1 MKMTLK
7 CTFEYRKAI
16 TISILCCSIWLV
28 SCTSAIVIMPIPY
41 GAIGNNH
48 NWTDESGDQ
57 IWAQA
62 GWILQDQGSFYWYG
76 LDYSK
81 SKAYPSVNG
90 IVAGYGQIRLYTS
103 TDLVNWVNNGV
114 VADLSSIPGYR
125 SSDGVG
131 RVKVAYNSSTK
142 TYVMF
147 GEWDNS
153 SQTRNTLI
161 FYTSTSPLGPFTYR
175 NSDSLPCGHT
185 MGDLGSVYSD
195 SDGAFLSLTQDDPSQ
210 NGSICIAKLAP
221 DYLSIS
227 SIVTTIVPNG
237 CGSLPNEGG
246 CKEAS
251 NLIKVGENYVLTAS
265 ETAFWHSSPTSVFTA
280 SSLAGPWV
288 QRGYIPTTPS
298 SNNSFNT
305 QHNHII
311 PIIGSQGTFYL
322 YMGDRWLEFGGATG
336 IGFYQFSPVTFD
348 SSGVPTL
355 HGDTLWYPNASAGTW
370 SLSASKGS

>member
-1 MKMTLK
+1 
-7 CTFEYRKAI
+7 
-16 TISILCCSIWLV
+16 
-28 SCTSAIVIMPIPY
+28 MPIPY
-41 GAIGNNH
+41 GAIANNH
-48 NWTDESGDQ
+48 NWTDGSGDQ
-57 IWAQA
+57 IRAQA
-62 GWILQDQGSFYWYG
+62 GWLLQDHGIFYWYG
-76 LDYSK
+76 TDYSK
-81 SKAYPSVNG
+81 SNSYPSVNG
-90 IVAGYGQIRLYTS
+90 LEGGYAQIRLYTS
-103 TDLVNWVNNGV
+103 TDLVNWVNNGA

-175 NSDSLPCGHT
+175 NFTSFPCGYT

-195 SDGAFLSLTQDDPSQ
+195 SSGAFLSLTQDNPSQ

-227 SIVTTIVPNG
+227 SIVATIVPTG
-237 CGSLPNEGG
+237 CGSLSNEGG

-251 NLIKVGENYVLTAS
+251 NLIKVGDNYVLTAS
-265 ETAFWHSSPTSVFTA
+265 DTVGWGSSPTSVFTA
-280 SSLAGPWV
+280 SNLAGPWA
-288 QRGYIPTTPS
+288 QLGHIHTKPS
-298 SNNSFNT
+298 SSNSFNT
-305 QHNHII
+305 QHDHII
-311 PIIGSQGTFYL
+311 PIVGNRGTFYL

-355 HGDTLWYPNASAGTW
+355 HGDTLWYPNAPTGTW